1 MKQSTQPWTR
11 NTDGLRSSAQRK
23 AAATEQRA
31 EAAIALL
38 IKEQRPINFKTVA
51 QTAGISTAWLYEHD
65 AIKQQIMHLRMQQV
79 PKPQVK
85 IPKSE
90 QASNASQATMISAL
104 KIQVEEQ
111 AILGHWPL
119 MPSCLSSMYI
129 PVLPA
134 RGECKNTYPP
144 DDQVSFIIS
153 NPCNVRH
160 AVSNEKKPIP
170 GFVNRLMNR

>member
-51 QTAGISTAWLYEHD
+51 QTAGISTAWLYEHE
-65 AIKQQIMHLRMQQV
+65 AVKERIMHLRMQQM

-85 IPKSE
+85 IPSRE
-90 QASNASQATMISAL
+90 QMSSASQAALISAL
-104 KIQVEEQ
+104 QKRVREQ
-111 AILGHWPL
+111 AAEIERLK
-119 MPSCLSSMYI
+119 
-129 PVLPA
+129 
-134 RGECKNTYPP
+134 R
-144 DDQVSFIIS
+144 QVQ
-153 NPCNVRH
+153 VAYGLLH
-160 AVSNEKKPIP
+160 QQGGGKPE
-170 GFVNRLMNR
+170 